1 MWTPGYED
9 HVNIDILSYHHPAL
23 TRAILISIVG
33 LFIAAVG
40 TGTAI
45 FYFSNLSSGNIF
57 SSVSNELATFL
68 AGPIHSIAQDQY
80 VKTTVTAKNTTLVVD
95 LALTADQQS
104 RGLSGREKMSESHG
118 MLFVM
123 QSPGRYG
130 FWMKEMKF
138 PLDIFWLDTKGTAV
152 YIKQNLQPCLTIL
165 NCPTYSP
172 DTDSLYVLE
181 TVAGF
186 SQRHDIT
193 KGTQFNFH
201 VPGR

>member
-1 MWTPGYED
+1 MLISIFSAIIIRT
-9 HVNIDILSYHHPAL
+9 L
-23 TRAILISIVG
+23 TRAMLISVVG
-33 LFIAAVG
+33 LVIAAA
-40 TGTAI
+40 TAGTAI
-45 FYFSNLSSGNIF
+45 FYFSNLPSDNIF
-57 SSVSNELATFL
+57 SSVSNELGSFL
-68 AGPIHSIAQDQY
+68 AGPIHSTAQDQY

-95 LALTADQQS
+95 LALTTDQQS
-104 RGLSGREKMSESHG
+104 RGLSGREKMSDNQG

-138 PLDIFWLDTKGTAV
+138 PLDIFWLDTKGKAV
-152 YIKQNLQPCLTIL
+152 YLKQNLQPCLTIL

-193 KGTQFNFH
+193 KGTQFNFRL
-201 VPGR
+201 PGR

>member
-1 MWTPGYED
+1 MLISIFSAIIIRT
-9 HVNIDILSYHHPAL
+9 L
-23 TRAILISIVG
+23 TRAMLISVVG
-33 LFIAAVG
+33 LVIAAA
-40 TGTAI
+40 TAGTAI
-45 FYFSNLSSGNIF
+45 FYFSNLPSDNIF
-57 SSVSNELATFL
+57 SSVSNELGSFL
-68 AGPIHSIAQDQY
+68 AGPIHSTAQDQY

-95 LALTADQQS
+95 LALTTDQQS
-104 RGLSGREKMSESHG
+104 RGLSGREKMSDNQG

-138 PLDIFWLDTKGTAV
+138 PLDIFWLDTKGKAV
-152 YIKQNLQPCLTIL
+152 YLKQNLKPCLTIL

-193 KGTQFNFH
+193 KGTQFNFRL
-201 VPGR
+201 PGR